1 MLESYV
7 RSAPKRHELYQ
18 GNLEVRDYA
27 CREYGRE
34 CADWLVREALGPN
47 GHAVAPESSIRAQTT
62 EGRTKEL
69 PLRATLPNPVKR
81 VLSR

>member
-1 MLESYV
+1 MESYV

-34 CADWLVREALGPN
+34 CADWLVREALEPN
-47 GHAVAPESSIRAQTT
+47 GHAAAPNGSIRARTT
-62 EGRTKEL
+62 DGRIKEL
-69 PLRATLPNPVKR
+69 PLPAVVSTCD
-81 VLSR
+81 